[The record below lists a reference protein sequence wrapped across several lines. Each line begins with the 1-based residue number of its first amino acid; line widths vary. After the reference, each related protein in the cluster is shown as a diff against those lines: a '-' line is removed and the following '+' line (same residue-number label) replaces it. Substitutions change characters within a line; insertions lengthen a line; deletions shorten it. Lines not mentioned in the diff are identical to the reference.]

1 MRQMPDE
8 EDKMPSFVVVGATGS
23 PCGHTSEPNPVL
35 DDVVKLA
42 VGRVLGLFQA
52 RIRHSRVEILA
63 HLGFSAAIVC
73 MATRA
78 MIGEMATRF
87 HQCPRSGFHWVCR
100 QARRLGN

>member
-8 EDKMPSFVVVGATGS
+8 EDKMPSFVVVWATGS
-23 PCGHTSEPNPVL
+23 PCGHTGKSDAVL
-35 DDVVKLA
+35 DDVINLA
-42 VGRVLGLFQA
+42 VGQVLGLFQA
-52 RIRHSRVEILA
+52 HIRHSRVEILA

-87 HQCPRSGFHWVCR
+87 HQGVWRGFHRVFCG
-100 QARRLGN
+100 ARRLGD

>member
-23 PCGHTSEPNPVL
+23 PCGHSSEPNPAL
-35 DDVVKLA
+35 DDVINLA
-42 VGRVLGLFQA
+42 VGQVLGLFQA
-52 RIRHSRVEILA
+52 HIRHSRVEILA
-63 HLGFSAAIVC
+63 HLGFSPAIVC

-87 HQCPRSGFHWVCR
+87 HQGVWGGFHRIFCR
-100 QARRLGN
+100 ALRLRD